1 MRRPRRNHSPLF
13 KAKVAL
19 MALEGDET
27 IREVIAE
34 SQQRGDT
41 VGVAGLCMEGCLPDF
56 GACSKNHVA
65 KAIIAI
71 SGRDGPGQLSCG
83 GCRSRFAA

>member
-1 MRRPRRNHSPLF
+1 VSSVRVF
-13 KAKVAL
+13 GVWV
-19 MALEGDET
+19 